1 MTISL
6 IIRADKST
14 KENEYCESR
23 ILQILLFQFDSGRGL
38 HKILFKIVTIL
49 DKISVLIILTIKLL
63 KN

>member
-1 MTISL
+1 MNDFIVL
-6 IIRADKST
+6 RVCEST
-14 KENEYCESR
+14 KENGYCESR

>member
-1 MTISL
+1 MTVSL
-6 IIRADKST
+6 IIRAYKST
-14 KENEYCESR
+14 RENGYCESR